1 MAKYMR
7 KKRAETLAKAVS
19 LSLLTRSTG
28 LRRES
33 TSDACMPKLPRP
45 SRVRVVRMPWPSR
58 DGVRMSALDLETH
71 SKVGR
76 VCGVADGVTQ
86 IYPSSLRSLR
96 RLSRIARVS
105 EAEGEMTSTFVTP

>member
-33 TSDACMPKLPRP
+33 TSDAGMPRLPRP
-45 SRVRVVRMPWPSR
+45 SRVRAVRMPWPSK

-76 VCGVADGVTQ
+76 VCGGAARGTRRYAASVGYLGGVAERGC
-86 IYPSSLRSLR
+86 
-96 RLSRIARVS
+96 
-105 EAEGEMTSTFVTP
+105 E